1 LSQVLAL
8 AATKSAA
15 FEDSLRASTQWQAT
29 VELGKRLLLAAE
41 ATKDDG
47 GSSGGR
53 AGTMSAGE
61 EVLAVWQRLQQQE
74 GPAAGSAMDE

>member
-1 LSQVLAL
+1 
-8 AATKSAA
+8 
-15 FEDSLRASTQWQAT
+15 